1 MEVAADVG
9 VELPQAEDDYGL
21 PGATRRW
28 GRRGKTSP
36 SRLQRERGKA
46 HTSVSSFW
54 PPEPREKTFRRSEV
68 SQCVVRCHGRPRK
81 LTLESLRGSLPSYL
95 RAAQLALPGCSS
107 GPVASRRRAR
117 STPVVAVGSQSS

>member
-1 MEVAADVG
+1 MEVAADAG

-28 GRRGKTSP
+28 GRQGKTP
-36 SRLQRERGKA
+36 PLRLQRERGKA

-68 SQCVVRCHGRPRK
+68 SQCVVRCHSRPRK

-95 RAAQLALPGCSS
+95 RAAQLALPGCSA
-107 GPVASRRRAR
+107 GPAASRRRAS
-117 STPVVAVGSQSS
+117 STPVVGAGSQSS

>member
-28 GRRGKTSP
+28 GRRGKTPP

-54 PPEPREKTFRRSEV
+54 PPEPREKTFRQSEV

-107 GPVASRRRAR
+107 GPAASRRRAR